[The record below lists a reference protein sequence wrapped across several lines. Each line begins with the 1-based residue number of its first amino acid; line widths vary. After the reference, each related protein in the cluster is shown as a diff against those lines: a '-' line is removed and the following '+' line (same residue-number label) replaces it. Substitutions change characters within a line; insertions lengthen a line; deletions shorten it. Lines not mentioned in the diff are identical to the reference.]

1 MIRILTPLP
10 VIAASLLAA
19 CSNAVTPGEGVSSA
33 PPSVTQDAA
42 TRSAPV
48 VAGRRAR
55 VFIFAGLGNTCDPLP
70 PPEVTIL
77 QQPSKGALSFVT
89 NQETT
94 IRTSTQGTCIGH
106 VAKGTAVYYTAR
118 EGEEGSDRFAVSAK
132 LGGGET
138 VTRTFEVAITQ

>member
-1 MIRILTPLP
+1 MVCILKRLP

-19 CSNAVTPGEGVSSA
+19 CSGTPGDGPSSA
-33 PPSVTQDAA
+33 LPAVTQDAA

-55 VFIFAGLGNTCDPLP
+55 VFTFAGLGNACEPLA
-70 PPEVTIL
+70 PPEVAIL
-77 QQPSKGALSFVT
+77 QQPSKGALSLVA

-94 IRTSTQGTCIGH
+94 ILTSTQGTCIGR

-132 LGGGET
+132 LSEGAA
-138 VTRTFEVAITQ
+138 VTRTFEVTIAQ